1 MFCLHVC
8 TLSLLS
14 GSCWSRIEMAKN
26 LECSFVATII
36 IVMYGWLC
44 NVGHAD
50 TFSLRIITLHH
61 HAGCKA
67 LESDC
72 KFSFFILRYCCLGF
86 HTNSHTNQHLLGIL
100 LPVKSSTAEDHILGV
115 EIHVKWGYQ
124 WNKLA
129 NIIFIMSFSSKI
141 MVLNNWD
148 SLMKVLWPL
157 AYP

>member
-1 MFCLHVC
+1 
-8 TLSLLS
+8 
-14 GSCWSRIEMAKN
+14 MAKN

-72 KFSFFILRYCCLGF
+72 KFSFFILSYCCLGF
-86 HTNSHTNQHLLGIL
+86 HTTSHTNQHLLGIL

-115 EIHVKWGYQ
+115 EIHVK
-124 WNKLA
+124 
-129 NIIFIMSFSSKI
+129 
-141 MVLNNWD
+141 
-148 SLMKVLWPL
+148 
-157 AYP
+157 